1 MYSEMLEGDRIAEIA
16 LHNPQL
22 VKGIAAS
29 LRTLIISSFRAP
41 STQFVMALLK
51 VSASSGASSSGIYRP
66 TSLAGSNATSTG
78 DSDVKVTP
86 PSRVFSMYPLAVLRP
101 TDPTPAYATSGLPAD
116 TL

>member
-51 VSASSGASSSGIYRP
+51 VSASSGASGGASGCI
-66 TSLAGSNATSTG
+66 SGGISVIDNDKHVIS
-78 DSDVKVTP
+78 
-86 PSRVFSMYPLAVLRP
+86 YPVLSCP
-101 TDPTPAYATSGLPAD
+101 DLT
-116 TL
+116 

>member
-1 MYSEMLEGDRIAEIA
+1 MYSEMLEGDRIAEMA

-51 VSASSGASSSGIYRP
+51 VSASGSASVLPYHV
-66 TSLAGSNATSTG
+66 LC
-78 DSDVKVTP
+78 
-86 PSRVFSMYPLAVLRP
+86 YAVLSF
-101 TDPTPAYATSGLPAD
+101 TI
-116 TL
+116 TLYSVYHCLIEGQCWRWY